1 LILDVP
7 PPDAV
12 SGGDGT
18 LARLLGWVL
27 DHAPGRIATALRIAT
42 GDDRPTGG
50 TPPEDGAGTT

>member
-1 LILDVP
+1 VP